1 MRKIKKI
8 TDILTIVQRKAEIR
22 IYEIRFQENFNY
34 S

>member
-1 MRKIKKI
+1 MRKIKKT

-22 IYEIRFQENFNY
+22 INEIFQENFNY

>member
-1 MRKIKKI
+1 MRKIKKT

-22 IYEIRFQENFNY
+22 INEIPFQENFNY